1 MKSRDTIVLTTALS
15 LLTSAASIAADFQV
29 ELGEPVT
36 VANPKPGVPIYPWF
50 PDGHITV
57 LPDKAGLQMYWA
69 GSASYRTVGAAVDT
83 MRLSP
88 AKPILAKG
96 EPATAF
102 DNGGAWLYSVV
113 AVSNA
118 DYIGFYHAEDHQ
130 WQTGRSADGVAWK
143 SVALCTS
150 GDGGATWSKKG
161 QILTSARQKPDL
173 PAWGGCGDHC
183 VVFDKGRWFCFFQEH
198 YLCMAVSDDKQA
210 LPGTW
215 KKWYNGGF
223 NEPGLGG
230 KVSPIEGL
238 VTRPGGNP
246 SVHYNTELQRWFMV
260 WHTWTGNLVYSWSR
274 DLIRWEP
281 PVDLL
286 KCAANTKLWYPTI
299 VGSTDTQA
307 GKEAALYYAF
317 WPDKTRWERQFIRRT
332 IRFVH
337 KAGTIPTQSR

>member
-1 MKSRDTIVLTTALS
+1 MLTTTVS
-15 LLTSAASIAADFQV
+15 LLTVAAAIASDFQV

-88 AKPILAKG
+88 AKPIRAKG

-102 DNGGAWLYSVV
+102 DTGGAWLYSVV

-130 WQTGRSADGVAWK
+130 WHPGRSAEGVAWK

-183 VVFDKGRWFCFFQEH
+183 VVFDKGRWFCFFRNITSAWRSRMTSRR
-198 YLCMAVSDDKQA
+198 YRAVGRS
-210 LPGTW
+210 GTRT
-215 KKWYNGGF
+215 
-223 NEPGLGG
+223 GLTNRAWEARFPRSKDWSRAPAG
-230 KVSPIEGL
+230 
-238 VTRPGGNP
+238 TRRFTTTRICNVG
-246 SVHYNTELQRWFMV
+246 
-260 WHTWTGNLVYSWSR
+260 SWSG
-274 DLIRWEP
+274 IRGLAIWSILGA
-281 PVDLL
+281 V
-286 KCAANTKLWYPTI
+286 I
-299 VGSTDTQA
+299 
-307 GKEAALYYAF
+307 
-317 WPDKTRWERQFIRRT
+317 
-332 IRFVH
+332 
-337 KAGTIPTQSR
+337 